1 MFFRSV
7 WSRMIQNV
15 QDPKLNC
22 TDWMSHLGTF
32 RIGIAQE
39 GGLEGLKGLKGL
51 NFLVNCG
58 YCGHLGCLGDFIGRE
73 AATDPGDK
81 SSTTADWRM
90 FNTLWNTF
98 CPKFYHKFKFDMLKC
113 AEMIWNAFKVSR
125 IVLSGMPGVQIS
137 LAGGAAGVDQPLEWY
152 IHPCILWWLYTCR
165 TLPEATTEEVIY
177 DICDFFFA
185 IFAAVQFVCALPQLR
200 DLSGANCG
208 VSKFIQN
215 WARVVNRLG
224 HWSIFV
230 CLFFLLLSRSSFE
243 DIFY

>member
-1 MFFRSV
+1 
-7 WSRMIQNV
+7 
-15 QDPKLNC
+15 
-22 TDWMSHLGTF
+22 
-32 RIGIAQE
+32 
-39 GGLEGLKGLKGL
+39 
-51 NFLVNCG
+51 
-58 YCGHLGCLGDFIGRE
+58 
-73 AATDPGDK
+73 
-81 SSTTADWRM
+81 M

-185 IFAAVQFVCALPQLR
+185 IFAAVQFVCALPHRR

-215 WARVVNRLG
+215 WLGELLRCSCSKWAAAAVSLPAQWANLLRVLGCFKWVGVAGKSQPVSCFVMFFVHDVWRPARHDADTLIVSLSLAS
-224 HWSIFV
+224 WQAKLFSPP
-230 CLFFLLLSRSSFE
+230 CLFCRDPSYVLQSLAPPGALCLARTSVQ
-243 DIFY
+243 

>member
-1 MFFRSV
+1 
-7 WSRMIQNV
+7 
-15 QDPKLNC
+15 
-22 TDWMSHLGTF
+22 
-32 RIGIAQE
+32 
-39 GGLEGLKGLKGL
+39 
-51 NFLVNCG
+51 VNCG

-98 CPKFYHKFKFDMLKC
+98 CTFCPKFYHKFLSLTCWNDLKC
-113 AEMIWNAFKVSR
+113 IQGLPDSSFWHAWCADFLGWWSSRCWSATWMIHS
-125 IVLSGMPGVQIS
+125 S
-137 LAGGAAGVDQPLEWY
+137 E
-152 IHPCILWWLYTCR
+152 LWWLYTCR